1 MAPLDLPEPLTFRRV
16 FERAVLRHGSSEAIV
31 TDAGRI
37 TYAELAADVR
47 RAADAMAAAGIG
59 RGHHVGLLLGNSIEW
74 ATLCYAAAS
83 IGAITVPLNTR
94 FRAEELRFCLNQARV
109 ETLFFVSRFLKADF
123 LDLLQ
128 RVEPALATGLPG
140 SVLPHLRRAVMLG
153 DEATPAGVTPL
164 RTFLESAT
172 GPPVGAGPRASGT
185 LSASTA
191 EPGESTEPDDTLL
204 IQYTSG
210 TTAFPKGVMLTHRNM
225 LQMAAAV
232 AARIGVRP
240 DDRYFSIRPF
250 AHVGGSTMTLLVSLV
265 SGATVVTL
273 PAFDL
278 PKTLRMLEEERCTLV
293 SGNDTIFQML
303 LAHPQLDPAKLHLR
317 GGWAAVDPEVM
328 RQIHEVL
335 GARAMVNAYGLSEA
349 SPNVVM
355 QDSRDPPE
363 SRLEAWA
370 APHDGLE
377 VRIAD
382 PETGTIRG
390 PREPGEIQVRGWS
403 LMKGYY
409 DMPEE
414 TAKAIGPD
422 GWLRSGDLGERD
434 ERGRIRMIG
443 RLKDVFRVGGENV
456 SPAEVEATILE
467 HPAVGV
473 AQVVGVPDARLVE
486 VAAAYVQPKAG
497 AALTEKE
504 IVDWCAARCANFKVP
519 RYVRIVA
526 SFDWAQVTASGK
538 IQKGPL
544 RERALQDFGLTEAGA
559 GQR

>member
-1 MAPLDLPEPLTFRRV
+1 MSLARVELTEPVTFRRV
-16 FERAVLRHGSSEAIV
+16 FEQAVARNGSTEALV

-37 TYAELAADVR
+37 TYAALGADVR
-47 RAADAMAAAGIG
+47 RAADRMAAAGVG

-94 FRAEELRFCLNQARV
+94 FRADELRFCLNQARV
-109 ETLFFVSRFLKADF
+109 ETLFFARRFLKADF
-123 LDLLQ
+123 LDLIQ
-128 RVEPALATGLPG
+128 KIEPAVATGLPG

-153 DEATPAGVTPL
+153 DEAAPAGVTPF
-164 RTFLESAT
+164 RTFMEGTPDARRYDAAGHGEEHRESA
-172 GPPVGAGPRASGT
+172 S
-185 LSASTA
+185 
-191 EPGESTEPDDTLL
+191 PDDTLL

-210 TTAFPKGVMLTHRNM
+210 TTAFPKGVMLSHRNM

-232 AARIGVRP
+232 SARIGVRP

-250 AHVGGSTMTLLVSLV
+250 AHVGGSTMTLFVSLV

-422 GWLRSGDLGERD
+422 GWLRSGDLGEMD

-504 IVDWCAARCANFKVP
+504 IVDWCASRCANFKVP

-544 RERALQDFGLTEAGA
+544 REQALQDFGLAEAGA
-559 GQR
+559 RQR